1 MATADRVVW
10 ASESSSVVAE
20 QRRVGPAD
28 QKQIL
33 KRRYQNQV
41 VEVSLRIAAAAADHL
56 RAQMQ
61 GWSSKKGR
69 VSM

>member
-10 ASESSSVVAE
+10 ASESSSVVVE

-28 QKQIL
+28 QKQIFEE
-33 KRRYQNQV
+33 
-41 VEVSLRIAAAAADHL
+41 EVSKSGRGSFASYHGSYGRPSA
-56 RAQMQ
+56 
-61 GWSSKKGR
+61 STSKKGR